1 MIFGRK
7 IVHVQQENQN
17 PLVAL
22 RVITNSSESD
32 YDAVV
37 NCLWEDRARIDQKR
51 GLQVPR
57 GENYRFKASVRLPNF
72 PIHANIPA
80 VAIMNGP
87 FGDFVRCGP
96 DDSVNFAWHPISYC
110 RIRHCKRFDRH

>member
-1 MIFGRK
+1 M
-7 IVHVQQENQN
+7 
-17 PLVAL
+17 
-22 RVITNSSESD
+22 
-32 YDAVV
+32 
-37 NCLWEDRARIDQKR
+37 

-87 FGDFVRCGP
+87 FGDFVRCEP
-96 DDSVNFAWHPISYC
+96 DDSVNFACTQSHIAGFVIANGLTDIDDPNSVLHMRCDPPFQKKDGYIS
-110 RIRHCKRFDRH
+110 I